1 MGGNDSVCGHCH
13 PHDHLAYHG
22 TFYDSGHL
30 SAFYQIVFDGIAIRD
45 HAPNRPHIDTYA
57 TTFATS
63 TRSLLLHATTF
74 QTDRVKETRY
84 GGGHALTRIVQVNVP
99 KTRRTYCKGKDCK
112 KHTQHKV
119 TR

>member
-1 MGGNDSVCGHCH
+1 V
-13 PHDHLAYHG
+13 
-22 TFYDSGHL
+22 
-30 SAFYQIVFDGIAIRD
+30 GIATLATTLRTWTSHTNLVGSSQIIELLRTTFQLR
-45 HAPNRPHIDTYA
+45 HRTTAPTTHHRINA

-63 TRSLLLHATTF
+63 TRSLLLQATALWTNCSHGIHF
-74 QTDRVKETRY
+74 GD
-84 GGGHALTRIVQVNVP
+84 GHALTRIVQVNVP

>member
-1 MGGNDSVCGHCH
+1 M
-13 PHDHLAYHG
+13 
-22 TFYDSGHL
+22 
-30 SAFYQIVFDGIAIRD
+30 
-45 HAPNRPHIDTYA
+45 YA

-63 TRSLLLHATTF
+63 LRSLMLQSKALPM
-74 QTDRVKETRY
+74 DRVKHIYIGDE
-84 GGGHALTRIVQVNVP
+84 HALTRIVQVNVP